1 MAARASKMKK
11 FKLIYYILYGLV
23 VLLLLYI
30 ASDVL
35 GVMTTIRDWGWFQF
49 YLSELPG
56 LVSGF
61 YYFIA
66 FFMIL
71 SVGIENYFT
80 YQKRKERKD
89 LEQEV
94 VALKAKLYDKEEELK
109 ALHSSCISQYDQT
122 SESVSGG
129 VADDDD
135 EPTDYNEK
143 SNGEG
148 DRIN

>member
-1 MAARASKMKK
+1 MAASASKMKK
-11 FKLIYYILYGLV
+11 FKITYYILYGLV
-23 VLLLLYI
+23 VVVLLYM

-35 GVMTTIRDWGWFQF
+35 GVMTTIRDWGWFKF

-61 YYFIA
+61 LYFLG
-66 FFMIL
+66 FFMVL

-89 LEQEV
+89 LELEV
-94 VALKAKLYDKEEELK
+94 TRLKAKLYDKEEELK
-109 ALHSSCISQYDQT
+109 GLHT
-122 SESVSGG
+122 TNVVEEPAVSDSLTEV
-129 VADDDD
+129 VAPDDDQPEND
-135 EPTDYNEK
+135 EK
-143 SNGEG
+143 SNEEG